1 MPENVSFFFS
11 FVDPDVTFF
20 INLWMTQRDDVI
32 PASTADE
39 RECVGVRT
47 LQAKSQLLYA
57 FLFTSHN
64 KKISHNN

>member
-1 MPENVSFFFS
+1 MGCKKCAHLLDEKVHLCVIEWWSVLLYLHVS
-11 FVDPDVTFF
+11 
-20 INLWMTQRDDVI
+20 
-32 PASTADE
+32 
-39 RECVGVRT
+39 VRT